1 MKQRYWVVK
10 KLFRNLVSGWL
21 LALFVMPAAAAPGFS
36 EINNELFDK
45 HHLKNINEPGT
56 LHYAYRKISFVEG
69 NREDT
74 IDVNVSN
81 IRNTGRSDIDF
92 EFFTGQ
98 YKRPYEA
105 MTDQR
110 GNGVF
115 VLFLEFDVHE
125 MNRLTGGEW
134 RYFQRK
140 LRWAF
145 AEGAAKS
152 EVDIDYDGR
161 KVKGYQYVVQ
171 PYANDPKNSRYK
183 LYANKYYIFTLSEEI
198 PGEIYQ
204 VRTVVPD
211 GRTWREGDPVLVDES
226 ITFTGFDPA

>member
-1 MKQRYWVVK
+1 MVVK
-10 KLFRNLVSGWL
+10 KLVVSLISGWI
-21 LALFVMPAAAAPGFS
+21 LAFAAASVVAAPGFS
-36 EINNELFDK
+36 EVNNELFDK
-45 HHLKNINEPGT
+45 AHLKNIEQPGT
-56 LHYAYRKISFVEG
+56 LRYEYNKQSFVEDS
-69 NREDT
+69 REDT
-74 IDVNVSN
+74 IKMMVSN
-81 IRNTGRSDIDF
+81 IRNTGRCDTEF

-98 YKRPYEA
+98 YKRPYEPLNN
-105 MTDQR
+105 QR
-110 GNGVF
+110 GNGIF

-145 AEGAAKS
+145 AEGATKK
-152 EVDIDYDGR
+152 EVDIDYNGK
-161 KVKGYQYVVQ
+161 KVKGTQYIVQ
-171 PYANDPKNSRYK
+171 PYVNDPKNARYK

-211 GRTWREGDPVLVDES
+211 GKTWKEGDPVLVDES
-226 ITFTGFDPA
+226 VTFVGFDAI